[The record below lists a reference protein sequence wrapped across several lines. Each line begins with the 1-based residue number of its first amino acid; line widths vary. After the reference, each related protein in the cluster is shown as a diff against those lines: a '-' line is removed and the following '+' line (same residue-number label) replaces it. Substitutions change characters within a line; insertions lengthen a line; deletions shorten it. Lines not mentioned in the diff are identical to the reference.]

1 MAVWWIMINFITI
14 YQATWTSI
22 ISMRGK
28 LKKNRIYIFIEFSS
42 VIFELEK
49 VFFLLLFLLEH
60 EVGEGIWSIECSFF
74 TQQNYNA
81 LNHRFH
87 RLWHVMGKAEEGEWK
102 ESQLAKSGVKN
113 RLGDSCFGFVINSL
127 SPIYL
132 LLPFIRFG
140 ASSFPFY
147 ALLLLWKVFILI
159 YICYIIIPIIFLVK
173 KSWKSS
179 SSSAVSF
186 STQEGQQPQTFLS
199 PNCYCWKWNLIIS
212 LPSWP
217 VSFISRGVF
226 SDAPPRP
233 PPL

>member
-22 ISMRGK
+22 ISRRGR
-28 LKKNRIYIFIEFSS
+28 KKPNIYFFIEFSS

-49 VFFLLLFLLEH
+49 SFFYYFCLNTKSARYF
-60 EVGEGIWSIECSFF
+60 IECSFF

-87 RLWHVMGKAEEGEWK
+87 RLWHVMGRSWGDERNLS
-102 ESQLAKSGVKN
+102 SQKSGVKN

-132 LLPFIRFG
+132 FLPFIRFE
-140 ASSFPFY
+140 AFSFLFY
-147 ALLLLWKVFILI
+147 ASLLLWKVFILI

-173 KSWKSS
+173 K
-179 SSSAVSF
+179 V
-186 STQEGQQPQTFLS
+186 E
-199 PNCYCWKWNLIIS
+199 N
-212 LPSWP
+212 
-217 VSFISRGVF
+217 
-226 SDAPPRP
+226 PPRHR
-233 PPL
+233 LSASLRRRANRYKLFSLRIVIVGNEI